1 MDNFID
7 IIDIARLLDVYHQ
20 NYEFVGDQKS
30 IDLFDKGDSSRTRI
44 TISDDNKYVSYE
56 GRVIGGL
63 KELERML

>member
-7 IIDIARLLDVYHQ
+7 IIDIVRLLDVYHQ

-30 IDLFDKGDSSRTRI
+30 IDLFDKGDSSLTRI